1 MPIDPRIYKEILKI
15 VIVAIIQ
22 RILGRYKPPKI

>member
-1 MPIDPRIYKEILKI
+1 MLINPRIYKEILKI

-22 RILGRYKPPKI
+22 RLLGGYKPPKI

>member
-1 MPIDPRIYKEILKI
+1 MLINPRIYKEIIKI

-22 RILGRYKPPKI
+22 CILGRYKTPKI